1 MEHSMLKVKLRK
13 RQNNEI
19 ENENNENENNENEN
33 NENENSSNK
42 STSTQLLGKLDLLAL
57 NNGWNANNEK
67 FIVSIG
73 ENAASYKYM
82 HEKVSARYV
91 VYDRIIKIVMTIL
104 TVIVTADYYIALFQ
118 TNQIATII
126 QTVISTILAIMTLIY
141 NFLNYVELS
150 KDHTNTAS
158 LFGILYHDIRNIMCL
173 YRKDRPNAI
182 RYIQRAIKEY
192 DHLEV
197 NGPDIP
203 NWQLLDFQ
211 KKFKKANISMPDV
224 TDRIQKIE
232 IIQEPGNNLNMNINK
247 ESNKSTFKL
256 NNTNNLTQIQE
267 CFKIDGDLSEN
278 DNLTYSDLLK
288 RKENL
293 NKESDY
299 EMNRFMSHIVSNNPE
314 DLV

>member
-1 MEHSMLKVKLRK
+1 MLKVNMRK
-13 RQNNEI
+13 RQDSDNVEV
-19 ENENNENENNENEN
+19 
-33 NENENSSNK
+33 SSNK
-42 STSTQLLGKLDLLAL
+42 STSTEPLNNLDKLDKLDILAL
-57 NNGWNANNEK
+57 NNGWNPNNEK

-73 ENAASYKYM
+73 ENSASYKYM
-82 HEKVSARYV
+82 HEKVATRYII
-91 VYDRIIKIVMTIL
+91 YDRIIKIVMTIL
-104 TVIVTADYYIALFQ
+104 TVIVTADYYITLFQ
-118 TNQIATII
+118 TNQIGTII
-126 QTVISTILAIMTLIY
+126 QTIITTCLAIISLIY

-150 KDHTNTAS
+150 KDHINTAN

-197 NGPDIP
+197 NGPNIP
-203 NWQLLDFQ
+203 DWQLKDFQ
-211 KKFKKANISMPDV
+211 KKFQKSDISMPDV

-232 IIQEPGNNLNMNINK
+232 IISEPGNNNINN
-247 ESNKSTFKL
+247 SNDKDKTNFKI

-278 DNLTYSDLLK
+278 DNLTFSDLVK

-293 NKESDY
+293 NKQSDY
-299 EMNRFMSHIVSNNPE
+299 EMNRFMSNIVRNIPD

>member
-1 MEHSMLKVKLRK
+1 MLKVKLRK
-13 RQNNEI
+13 RQNSDSDNEN
-19 ENENNENENNENEN
+19 ENNNNENNENKNEDH
-33 NENENSSNK
+33 SNK
-42 STSTQLLGKLDLLAL
+42 STSTERLGKLDLLAL

-82 HEKVSARYV
+82 HEKVAARYI
-91 VYDRIIKIVMTIL
+91 VYDRIIKIFITIL
-104 TVIVTADYYIALFQ
+104 TVIITADYYIAIFQ
-118 TNQIATII
+118 TNQIATVI
-126 QTVISTILAIMTLIY
+126 QAVISTILAIMSLIY

-158 LFGILYHDIRNIMCL
+158 LFGVLYHDIRNIMCL
-173 YRKDRPNAI
+173 YRKDRPNAV

-197 NGPDIP
+197 NGPNIP
-203 NWQLLDFQ
+203 DWELSDFQ
-211 KKFKKANISMPDV
+211 KKFEKANISMPDV

-232 IIQEPGNNLNMNINK
+232 IIQEPGNNLNVNVNTSNK
-247 ESNKSTFKL
+247 ESNKTTFKL

-299 EMNRFMSHIVSNNPE
+299 EMNRFMSHIINNNPE
-314 DLV
+314 NLV

>member
-1 MEHSMLKVKLRK
+1 MEDSMENSMLKVKLRK
-13 RQNNEI
+13 RQNSENERSF
-19 ENENNENENNENEN
+19 ENENEDH
-33 NENENSSNK
+33 SDK
-42 STSTQLLGKLDLLAL
+42 STSTERLGKLDILAL

-82 HEKVSARYV
+82 HEKVAARYV
-91 VYDRIIKIVMTIL
+91 IYDRIIKIFITIL
-104 TVIVTADYYIALFQ
+104 TVIITAEYYIAIFQ
-118 TNQIATII
+118 TNQILTII
-126 QTVISTILAIMTLIY
+126 QAVITTILAVMSLIY

-150 KDHTNTAS
+150 KDHANTAS
-158 LFGILYHDIRNIMCL
+158 LFGVLYHDIRNIMCL
-173 YRKDRPNAI
+173 YRKDRPNAV

-197 NGPDIP
+197 NGPNIP
-203 NWQLLDFQ
+203 DWQLSDFQ
-211 KKFKKANISMPDV
+211 KKFEKANISMPDV

-232 IIQEPGNNLNMNINK
+232 IISEPGNNNLNPVVNTEPNK
-247 ESNKSTFKL
+247 TNFKI

-278 DNLTYSDLLK
+278 DNLTYSDLIK

-293 NKESDY
+293 NKQSDY
-299 EMNRFMSHIVSNNPE
+299 EMNRFMSHIVKNNPE

>member
-1 MEHSMLKVKLRK
+1 MENSMLKIDIKK
-13 RQNNEI
+13 KQNSDE
-19 ENENNENENNENEN
+19 NENENENH
-33 NENENSSNK
+33 SDK
-42 STSTQLLGKLDLLAL
+42 SISTQRLGKLDILAL

-82 HEKVSARYV
+82 HEKVSSRYV
-91 VYDRIIKIVMTIL
+91 IYDRIIKIFITIL
-104 TVIVTADYYIALFQ
+104 TVIISAEYYIAIFQ
-118 TNQIATII
+118 TNQIL
-126 QTVISTILAIMTLIY
+126 TVIQAVITTILAVMSLIY

-150 KDHTNTAS
+150 KDHANTAS
-158 LFGILYHDIRNIMCL
+158 LFGVLYHDIRNIMCL
-173 YRKDRPNAI
+173 YRKDRPNAV

-197 NGPDIP
+197 NGPNIP
-203 NWQLLDFQ
+203 DWQLTDFQ
-211 KKFKKANISMPDV
+211 KKFEKANISMPDI

-232 IIQEPGNNLNMNINK
+232 IIQEPGNNNLNVNTKNIENK
-247 ESNKSTFKL
+247 TSFKI
-256 NNTNNLTQIQE
+256 NNNNNLSQIQE

-278 DNLTYSDLLK
+278 DNLTYVDLQK

-293 NKESDY
+293 NKQSDY
-299 EMNRFMSHIVSNNPE
+299 EMKRFMSHIVKNNPE